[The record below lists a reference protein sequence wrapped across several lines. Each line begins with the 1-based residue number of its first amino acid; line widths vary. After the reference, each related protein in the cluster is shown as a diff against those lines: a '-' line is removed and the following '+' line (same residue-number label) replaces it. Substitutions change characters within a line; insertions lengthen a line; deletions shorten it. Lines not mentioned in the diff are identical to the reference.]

1 MDAGNAPM
9 DREHARLCATKVWHI
24 YTCATCATNVAQVW
38 HTKGASHR
46 VSVCPC
52 VCVSACAPRAPHS
65 SVLKFHPSPSL
76 TTHLRPGYCTICAGP
91 QCATKC
97 GTFDMCATS
106 AINVAQNVAQ
116 LRPASND
123 LE

>member
-1 MDAGNAPM
+1 MIIRGLN
-9 DREHARLCATKVWHI
+9 
-24 YTCATCATNVAQVW
+24 
-38 HTKGASHR
+38 
-46 VSVCPC
+46 
-52 VCVSACAPRAPHS
+52 
-65 SVLKFHPSPSL
+65 PSPSL
-76 TTHLRPGYCTICAGP
+76 TSCFWKTLLLHHTFFLGTGFTFTSISPPVQSAQAAPHQAARFTPPAHLRPGYCIIRAGP

-106 AINVAQNVAQ
+106 ATNVAQNVAQ

>member
-1 MDAGNAPM
+1 MNLILLSTLESIVESRTRLRADRAGAMILHHTFFLGTGFTFTSISPP
-9 DREHARLCATKVWHI
+9 VQS
-24 YTCATCATNVAQVW
+24 AQ
-38 HTKGASHR
+38 A
-46 VSVCPC
+46 
-52 VCVSACAPRAPHS
+52 APHQAAR
-65 SVLKFHPSPSL
+65 FTPPA
-76 TTHLRPGYCTICAGP
+76 HLRPGYCTIRAGP

-106 AINVAQNVAQ
+106 ATNVAQNVAQ